1 MKQFVLVVLLMPLYI
16 FAQEGTI
23 VFEKVFHDFGLIEEE
38 RGMVIAEFPFANTSK
53 RKYKIAETKSSCGC
67 TTIGEP
73 KGFILKGDTNS
84 IIVGYNPLGRAGKFN
99 KTVEIVF
106 EDNKGERIKRFLK
119 IKGVTVSL
127 TAKNTLKPV
136 DSSQKERNVI
146 YYYQQKK
153 IDKKLDTK
161 AEGYK
166 QLLETATKVAL
177 MHGKVNL
184 LITIY
189 HLNPS
194 YDFEKI
200 LLDTYDNVRLDLM
213 ERGIPDNRI
222 IFLDPVVE
230 LSSKDEYLQVSL
242 INTGSYTLE
251 KKEGIV
257 RYVEGDSVVRKDNVE
272 FYIQIGAFKKKKKSS
287 EFDSFGTTREYRDN
301 GIYRYRVGTY
311 PNLVK
316 AKETLKL
323 IKEKGY
329 KDAFIL
335 AKNNDERITIAEAD
349 SIVHNQVVEKNPEV
363 FHFSQMALPIY
374 MQYFTNGLRDI
385 DTASKQY
392 KIFLDNLALYAK
404 GNEDKMELILVSSA
418 SKWKYPS
425 DKFENRYIARLRG
438 ENSIKT
444 LKNDLE
450 KNGVNIEKIE
460 IDIED
465 KVIGPPMNKRNY
477 KPLFYKQFQY
487 LKIIPVYKVAK
498 ENNFVE
504 GYIHYYKDIEE
515 AINPRDY
522 DFTTF
527 IDRLV
532 AEIYKNGVAKISLE
546 GSSSKTGKSPL
557 YAKEKLA
564 YVRIE
569 DLKLNIERA
578 LYKRGVNPQRLEVV
592 EEITLVQGPE
602 KGEGT
607 EEEYRKAQYVKAIIL
622 NK

>member
-1 MKQFVLVVLLMPLYI
+1 MKRLILVLLFMPFYLL
-16 FAQEGTI
+16 AQEGTI

-38 RGMVIAEFPFANTSK
+38 RGMVIAEFPFVNTSK
-53 RKYKIAETKSSCGC
+53 RKYKIVETKSSCGC

-84 IIVGYNPLGRAGKFN
+84 IIVGYNPLGRAGKFS

-106 EDNKGERIKRFLK
+106 EDNKGERVRRFLK
-119 IKGVTVSL
+119 IKGVTVSM

-136 DSSQKERNVI
+136 DNSQKERNVI

-153 IDKKLDTK
+153 IDKKIDTK
-161 AEGYK
+161 ADGYK

-177 MHGKVNL
+177 MHGKVNI

-200 LLDTYDNVRLDLM
+200 LLDTYDNIRLDLM
-213 ERGIPDNRI
+213 EKGVPDNRI

-230 LSSKDEYLQVSL
+230 LSSEDEYLQVSI
-242 INTGSYTLE
+242 INIGSYTLE
-251 KKEGIV
+251 HKEGIV
-257 RYVEGDSVVRKDNVE
+257 RYVDGDSVVRVNNVE
-272 FYIQIGAFKKKKKSS
+272 FYIQIGAFKKKKKAS

-301 GIYRYRVGTY
+301 EIYRYRVGTY
-311 PNLVK
+311 PNLAK

-349 SIVHNQVVEKNPEV
+349 SIVRNQVIEKNPEV
-363 FHFSQMALPIY
+363 FHFSQLSLPIY

-385 DTASKQY
+385 DTTSEQY
-392 KIFLDNLALYAK
+392 KIFLDNLALYTQ
-404 GNEDKMELILVSSA
+404 GNEDKIKLIVVSSA
-418 SKWKYPS
+418 SKWKYAT
-425 DKFENRYIARLRG
+425 DRFENRYIARLRG
-438 ENSIKT
+438 ENSAKT
-444 LKNDLE
+444 LRDDL
-450 KNGVNIEKIE
+450 KAKGVNIEEIE
-460 IDIED
+460 VEIED

-477 KPLFYKQFQY
+477 SALFYKQFQY
-487 LKIIPVYKVAK
+487 LKIIPVYKITS
-498 ENNFVE
+498 EDNFTE

-532 AEIYKNGVAKISLE
+532 TEIYKKGVVKVSLE
-546 GSSSKTGKSPL
+546 GSSSKTGRSPI
-557 YAKEKLA
+557 YVKEKLA

-578 LYKRGVNPQRLEVV
+578 LYKRGINPQRFEVV